1 MCFARYAPLED
12 QDTIVGL
19 MNFLKASSHEHG
31 DDFVEHTFNLC
42 GAECHAAVFAGM
54 RDGRNHRDCNTGVPW
69 RLRRARPII
78 APCPARHVQS
88 TKISHAWNCKSRDA
102 FLEV

>member
-12 QDTIVGL
+12 QDAIVGL

-42 GAECHAAVFAGM
+42 GAECHAAVFAGCAM
-54 RDGRNHRDCNTGVPW
+54 GRTAAIVTQEFRGDCGEHGRSLLPVM
-69 RLRRARPII
+69 
-78 APCPARHVQS
+78 
-88 TKISHAWNCKSRDA
+88 
-102 FLEV
+102 